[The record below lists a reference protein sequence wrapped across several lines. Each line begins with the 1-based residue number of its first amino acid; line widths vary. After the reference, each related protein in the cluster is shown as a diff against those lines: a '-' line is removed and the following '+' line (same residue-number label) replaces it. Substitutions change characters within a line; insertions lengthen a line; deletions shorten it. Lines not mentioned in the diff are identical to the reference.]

1 MEMKTLQ
8 RGMAA
13 VLLAV
18 LLTLAGCGAPSLPD
32 ADGAANGTSA
42 EGFAAS
48 GGEAGAARED
58 EGLGDAQTSG
68 GAAAF
73 DNASGEA
80 LLSGESSGE
89 VLPSGGVSGEAASS
103 ESGGAPV
110 DTAGE
115 GAPVCTLSISCAAAL
130 AHLDALGEKAELVP
144 ADGVLRAASAV
155 EFTEGESVFAL
166 LRRVCRAEK
175 IHMEFSEAPLY
186 GSAYIEGI
194 GNLYEFDCGE
204 GSGWM
209 YRVNGAFPRVG
220 CSQYTLRAG
229 DVVEWVYT
237 CDFGTDVG
245 GGEVSG

>member
-1 MEMKTLQ
+1 MKTLQ

-18 LLTLAGCGAPSLPD
+18 LLTLAGCGVSSLPD

-42 EGFAAS
+42 ESFAAN
-48 GGEAGAARED
+48 GGEAGAARVD
-58 EGLGDAQTSG
+58 EGLGDAPTSG

-73 DNASGEA
+73 DNASGET
-80 LLSGESSGE
+80 LVSGESSGE
-89 VLPSGGVSGEAASS
+89 VLSSGGTSGAAASSS

-110 DTAGE
+110 DAAGE

-220 CSQYTLRAG
+220 CSQYTLQAG
-229 DVVEWVYT
+229 DEVEWVYT
-237 CDFGTDVG
+237 CDFGADVG